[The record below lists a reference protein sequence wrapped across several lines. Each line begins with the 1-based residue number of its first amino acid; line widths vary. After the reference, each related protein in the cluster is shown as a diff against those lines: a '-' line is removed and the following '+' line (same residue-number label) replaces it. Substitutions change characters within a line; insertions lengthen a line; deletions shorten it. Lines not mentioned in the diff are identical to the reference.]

1 MTTTAIGYVR
11 VSTTDQAVEGVSLT
25 AQRERITAYCLANGL
40 ELVAVYEDAGI
51 SGKSAH
57 NRPALVAALDDV
69 CRRHGVLVTYS
80 LSRLARSTKDTI
92 AISERLERAN
102 ADLVSLSE
110 KIDTTSAA
118 GKMLFRMLAVL
129 AEFERDVISERT
141 KTAMASK
148 KSRGERCGQLQFG
161 YRLSSDGMTLERDE
175 NEQRIIELIREL
187 RDRGQTYKQIAIEL
201 TERKI
206 TTKNGKAKWHATQIG
221 RILAA

>member
-11 VSTTDQAVEGVSLT
+11 VSTIDQAVEGVSPA

-40 ELVAVYEDAGI
+40 DLVAVYEDAGI
-51 SGKSAH
+51 SGKSTH
-57 NRPALVAALDDV
+57 NRPALASALDDV

-141 KTAMASK
+141 KTAMAHK
-148 KSRGERCGQLQFG
+148 KSRGERVGQVPFG

>member
-1 MTTTAIGYVR
+1 
-11 VSTTDQAVEGVSLT
+11 
-25 AQRERITAYCLANGL
+25 
-40 ELVAVYEDAGI
+40 VAVYEDAGI
-51 SGKSAH
+51 SGKSTH
-57 NRPALVAALDDV
+57 NRPALASALDDV

-141 KTAMASK
+141 KTAMAHK
-148 KSRGERCGQLQFG
+148 KSRGERVGQVPFG

>member
-1 MTTTAIGYVR
+1 
-11 VSTTDQAVEGVSLT
+11 
-25 AQRERITAYCLANGL
+25 
-40 ELVAVYEDAGI
+40 VAVYEDAGI

-175 NEQRIIELIREL
+175 NEQRIIELIQEL
-187 RDRGQTYKQIAIEL
+187 RDRGQTYKQIASEL

-206 TTKNGKAKWHATQIG
+206 ITKNGKAKWHATQIG